1 MREKSFAKVI
11 QRTIWGTGNLGRP
24 EFNKDIKEGILQKAE
39 TAVEKRRNP
48 TVLKEK
54 ENKTKKTVKQ

>member
-1 MREKSFAKVI
+1 M
-11 QRTIWGTGNLGRP
+11 GRP

-39 TAVEKRRNP
+39 TTVEKRRNP

-54 ENKTKKTVKQ
+54 ENKTKKIVKQ